1 MDGEVGSVS
10 DDKKTK
16 IIIIRVSD
24 TLKKKIQITAEK
36 HKKDSAKF
44 VRDAVEEKIDK
55 ENSR

>member
-10 DDKKTK
+10 DEKKTK
-16 IIIIRVSD
+16 VIIIRVSD
-24 TLKKKIQITAEK
+24 TLKKKIQTTAEK